1 MELALVILVIFV
13 ALVFTYT
20 NGFHDTANSIATVV
34 GTKVLTPRQAILLAA
49 VTNLIGAFFGLAV
62 AKTISGGIVD
72 QSFMNQHNTQVV
84 LVCTLVAAIFWNL
97 LTWWFGMPSS
107 SSHALIGSLVGATL
121 AAAVAVNAL
130 APMTKGVWET
140 SVKWEEIKDKKENK
154 LIDLESADEPV
165 VAVLKSQK
173 DWEVNGTHKVLHPAE
188 KKEWKVTVKTGKA
201 TVEKDGKPVAPPS
214 EVAAALKETPGSEA
228 DGTYTVSAPVP
239 VYFVVFEGRIQ
250 KVTTVVK
257 KGEDKSGIKN
267 KVVLPMILS
276 PLVGF
281 GGGFLVMA
289 LLYITLRNWRPASVN
304 RVFGKA
310 QLASSAY
317 MGFSHGMNDATKCM
331 GIITLALV
339 AATTK
344 DSGGHSLFENLPGW
358 LHWLQTNAGSDP
370 HQLAIGAKIMSW
382 LPSWCQFGYMP
393 DPVMDTA
400 SQGVPN
406 WVVVTC
412 ALTMGLGTAAGG
424 WKIIKTM
431 GHKMV
436 KLQPVHGFAAETTAA
451 TVLAVTASYGMPV
464 STTHAITTSI
474 MGVGCAKRFSALK
487 LGVVE
492 RIVWAWVLTLPAT
505 AGVAYG
511 LVWLISQF
519 GWITWA
525 PAK

>member
-1 MELALVILVIFV
+1 MELALVFLVVIV

-34 GTKVLTPRQAILLAA
+34 GTKVLTPRQAIVLAA

-84 LVCTLVAAIFWNL
+84 LVCTLLAAIFWNL

-107 SSHALIGSLVGATL
+107 SSHALIGSLIGATV

-130 APMTKGVWET
+130 KPMEKGVWET
-140 SVKWEEIKDKKENK
+140 AVKWEEIKDKKINTLVE
-154 LIDLESADEPV
+154 
-165 VAVLKSQK
+165 VAKDDAALALLKSGK
-173 DWEVNGTHKVLHPAE
+173 GWEENGTHKILHPTE
-188 KKEWKVTVKTGKA
+188 KKDYEVTVKGGKA
-201 TVEKDGKPVAPPS
+201 TVVKDGKPADAPK
-214 EVAAALKETPGSEA
+214 EVAAALKELPGSDA
-228 DGTYTVSAPVP
+228 DGVYKVAAPLP
-239 VYFVVFEGRIQ
+239 VYFVVFEGRVE
-250 KVTTVVK
+250 KVATEVK
-257 KGEDKSGIKN
+257 KNEDKGGIKN
-267 KVVLPMILS
+267 KVVVPMIIS

-281 GGGFLVMA
+281 GAGFLVMGV
-289 LLYITLRNWRPASVN
+289 LYFVLRNWRPATVN

-339 AATTK
+339 AATVQDPNGHALF
-344 DSGGHSLFENLPGW
+344 DSLPNWLGW
-358 LHWLQTNAGSDP
+358 LRTNAGSDP
-370 HQLAIGAKIMSW
+370 HQMAIGAKIMSCLPHW
-382 LPSWCQFGYMP
+382 LQFGYMP
-393 DPVMDTA
+393 DPIMDVK

-406 WVVVTC
+406 WVVVVC
-412 ALTMGLGTAAGG
+412 ALTMGAGTAGGG

-436 KLQPVHGFAAETTAA
+436 KMQPVHGFAAETTAA
-451 TVLAVTASYGMPV
+451 TVLAVTATLGMPV

-492 RIVWAWVLTLPAT
+492 RILWAWIMTLPAT
-505 AGVAYG
+505 AGVAFG
-511 LVWLISQF
+511 LVWLFEKVGLVSF
-519 GWITWA
+519 S
-525 PAK
+525 